1 MVKDVPQD
9 ISLDAPSRAHG
20 EARARRLSRIFV
32 PIIAVA
38 LIVVAV
44 VNVLV
49 GLNRPS
55 IPDEIEGLIVYNDL
69 SDGVTNGQVSY
80 DITPPAGGLH
90 AATSLECGIYFNPIP
105 NEQAVAALATGAVW
119 VAYDPELTEIQVDD
133 LKLFAEGE
141 LDVFM
146 SPYVGLP
153 NPIVITAWGRQLYAD
168 SPTDPRIASFL
179 RDFTNGEQAPAPDAL
194 CLDGEP
200 AP

>member
-1 MVKDVPQD
+1 MDVPQD
-9 ISLDAPSRAHG
+9 ISFDATTRAHG
-20 EARARRLSRIFV
+20 EARARRLSRIWV

-38 LIVVAV
+38 LIIVAV

-55 IPDEIEGLIVYNDL
+55 IPNEIEGLLVYSNL
-69 SDGVTNGQVSY
+69 PDGVADASVSY

-105 NEQAVAALATGAVW
+105 NEQAVAALATGAIW
-119 VAYDPELTEIQVDD
+119 ITYDPELTETEVDD

-146 SPYVGLP
+146 SPYEGLP
-153 NPIVITAWGRQLYAD
+153 NPIVITAWGAQLYAD
-168 SPTDPRIASFL
+168 SPSDTRIASFI
-179 RDFTNGEQAPAPDAL
+179 RDFTNGEQAPAREAV
-194 CLDGEP
+194 CLEGEA